1 MTGEPELTRRLV
13 ADELGGLAQR
23 DPNVARLR
31 ETARVYLAC
40 GANAREAA
48 EHLHMHMHKN
58 TVHYR
63 LARAEELRGRPIGE
77 RRPELEVALNLAHA
91 LVDRVLPV

>member
-1 MTGEPELTRRLV
+1 
-13 ADELGGLAQR
+13 
-23 DPNVARLR
+23 VARLR

-48 EHLHMHMHKN
+48 ERLTMHKN

-63 LARAEELRGRPIGE
+63 LSRIEDLLGHPITE
-77 RRPELEVALNLAHA
+77 RRLELEVALT
-91 LVDRVLPV
+91 LVHTLGDRILPQG